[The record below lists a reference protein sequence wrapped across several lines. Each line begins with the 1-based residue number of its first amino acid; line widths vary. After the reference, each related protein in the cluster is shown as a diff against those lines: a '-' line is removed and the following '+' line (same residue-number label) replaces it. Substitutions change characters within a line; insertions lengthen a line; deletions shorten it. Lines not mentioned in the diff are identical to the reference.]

1 MVAIDLIVQH
11 VHSQLEEVRNFT
23 NTNLVTSTFIH
34 TLVHIKKHF
43 NTLGIIMF
51 VATTSSLAP
60 SSVKKLYNT
69 DFFQEPNFSV
79 NITEILI

>member
-23 NTNLVTSTFIH
+23 NTNLTTYTFIH
-34 TLVHIKKHF
+34 TLVHIKKHH
-43 NTLGIIMF
+43 NTLRVIMF
-51 VATTSSLAP
+51 VATANSLAP

-69 DFFQEPNFSV
+69 DFSR
-79 NITEILI
+79 T